1 MVMNFDEL
9 KAQWDND
16 SNNDIHVPEN
26 LDQLKAAQTPIDAV
40 RKKMKNEFFLQIIFL
55 IIGAFAPVI
64 FDMSSIL
71 TIVFF
76 FCYGL
81 MVTFTSYYFYKFF
94 VFYKKSY
101 DLNYDT
107 RKNLLWFY
115 YELKLNIELYK
126 ALNYILFF
134 IGFIMGVLLF
144 VALKASGTEVEIP
157 MLDKIIDKFRVWYF
171 VGMFV
176 FSLLFSFGLA
186 ELIPRL
192 YYGKYL
198 KQIKTILEDLDE

>member
-1 MVMNFDEL
+1 MNFDEL
-9 KAQWDND
+9 KEQWKKESDDDIFVPDNL
-16 SNNDIHVPEN
+16 E
-26 LDQLKAAQTPIDAV
+26 QLKAAQTPIDTV
-40 RKKMKNEFFLQIIFL
+40 RKKMKNEFFLQSVMLIVSAFIPLIFS
-55 IIGAFAPVI
+55 F
-64 FDMSSIL
+64 SSIL
-71 TIVFF
+71 SIVFF

-81 MVTFTSYYFYKFF
+81 MIAFTSYYFYKFF

-101 DLNYDT
+101 DLSYDT

-134 IGFIMGVLLF
+134 IGFIMGVLF
-144 VALKASGTEVEIP
+144 FITLKASGSEIEIP
-157 MLDKIIDKFRVWYF
+157 MINQVVEKFRVLYF
-171 VGMFV
+171 VGLFII
-176 FSLLFSFGLA
+176 SLVFSFGMA

-198 KQIKTILEDLDE
+198 KQIKTILDDLDE

>member
-9 KAQWDND
+9 KAQWDNESD
-16 SNNDIHVPEN
+16 NDVKIPEN
-26 LDQLKAAQTPIDAV
+26 IEQLKAAQTPIDAV
-40 RKKMKNEFFLQIIFL
+40 RKKMKNEFFIQMAFL
-55 IIGAFAPVI
+55 IIGI
-64 FDMSSIL
+64 FIPALLGLSSIL

-81 MVTFTSYYFYKFF
+81 MVTFTLYYFYKFF

-134 IGFIMGVLLF
+134 IGFIMGVLL
-144 VALKASGTEVEIP
+144 VIALKASGNELEMP
-157 MLDKIIDKFRVWYF
+157 IIDKIVEKFRVLYF
-171 VGMFV
+171 VGMFLI
-176 FSLLFSFGLA
+176 SLLFSFGMA

-198 KQIKTILEDLDE
+198 KQIKTILDDLDE

>member
-9 KAQWDND
+9 KAQWDNESD
-16 SNNDIHVPEN
+16 NDIKIPEN
-26 LDQLKAAQTPIDAV
+26 IEQLKAAQTPIDAV
-40 RKKMKNEFFLQIIFL
+40 RKKMKNEFFVQMAFL
-55 IIGAFAPVI
+55 IIGI
-64 FDMSSIL
+64 FIPALLGLSSIL

-81 MVTFTSYYFYKFF
+81 MVTFTLYYFYKFF

-134 IGFIMGVLLF
+134 IGFIMGVLL
-144 VALKASGTEVEIP
+144 VIALKASGNELEMP
-157 MLDKIIDKFRVWYF
+157 IIDKIVEKFRVLYF
-171 VGMFV
+171 VGMFLI
-176 FSLLFSFGLA
+176 SLLFSFGMA

-198 KQIKTILEDLDE
+198 KQIKTILDDLDE

>member
-1 MVMNFDEL
+1 MNFDEL
-9 KAQWDND
+9 KEQWNKD
-16 SNNDIHVPEN
+16 SNENILVPEN
-26 LDQLKAAQTPIDAV
+26 LEQLRAAQTPIDAV
-40 RKKMKNEFFLQIIFL
+40 RKKMKNEFILQSVFL
-55 IIGAFAPVI
+55 IASAFIPLI
-64 FDMSSIL
+64 FSFSSIL

-81 MVTFTSYYFYKFF
+81 IVAFTSYYFYKFF

-134 IGFIMGVLLF
+134 IGFIMGVLIF
-144 VALKASGTEVEIP
+144 MTLKASGNEIEIP
-157 MLDKIIDKFRVWYF
+157 VINKIIEKFRVLYF
-171 VGMFV
+171 VGMFLL
-176 FSLLFSFGLA
+176 SLVLSFGMA

-198 KQIKTILEDLDE
+198 KQIKTILDDLDE

>member
-1 MVMNFDEL
+1 MNFDEL
-9 KAQWDND
+9 KAQWDNESD
-16 SNNDIHVPEN
+16 NDIKIPEN
-26 LDQLKAAQTPIDAV
+26 IEQLKAAQTPIDAV
-40 RKKMKNEFFLQIIFL
+40 RKKMKNEFFVQMAFL
-55 IIGAFAPVI
+55 IIGI
-64 FDMSSIL
+64 FIPALLGLSSVL

-81 MVTFTSYYFYKFF
+81 MVTFTLYYFYKFF

-134 IGFIMGVLLF
+134 IGFIMGVLL
-144 VALKASGTEVEIP
+144 VIALKASGNELEMP
-157 MLDKIIDKFRVWYF
+157 IIDKIVEKFRVLYF
-171 VGMFV
+171 VGMFLI
-176 FSLLFSFGLA
+176 SLLFSFGMA

-198 KQIKTILEDLDE
+198 KQIKTILDDLDE